1 MMIDVELFESR
12 VMKKLYGHLGKYSG
26 LLESVDASDDY
37 VEAMTAVI
45 RGLTHCLNEFSVALS
60 VLRESKF
67 SEKAFA
73 DIKREVHLLRNAV
86 LEFDLRFVKIL
97 RTRSRFFLN
106 PHEIARLEAELS
118 SFWQDLGSE
127 LEKVKERIQELLA
140 RAEFTQAS
148 NEPGFKEL
156 SAFMK
161 ELSSL
166 DVKKIREKFV
176 SNQSSL
182 DGLFDPFDE
191 EEEV

>member
-1 MMIDVELFESR
+1 MIDVDLLESR

-37 VEAMTAVI
+37 VEAMSAVI
-45 RGLTHCLNEFSVALS
+45 RGLTHCIKEFSATLS
-60 VLRESKF
+60 LLKESKF

-97 RTRSRFFLN
+97 RTRSRVFLN
-106 PHEIARLEAELS
+106 PSEISRLEGELS
-118 SFWQDLGSE
+118 TLWIDLDSE
-127 LEKVKERIQELLA
+127 LKQLKTRIKELMD
-140 RAEFTQAS
+140 RADFTQA
-148 NEPGFKEL
+148 NKEAGYKEL
-156 SAFMK
+156 NAFMK
-161 ELSSL
+161 ELGSL
-166 DVKKIREKFV
+166 SVEKIRSKFI

-191 EEEV
+191 EDL